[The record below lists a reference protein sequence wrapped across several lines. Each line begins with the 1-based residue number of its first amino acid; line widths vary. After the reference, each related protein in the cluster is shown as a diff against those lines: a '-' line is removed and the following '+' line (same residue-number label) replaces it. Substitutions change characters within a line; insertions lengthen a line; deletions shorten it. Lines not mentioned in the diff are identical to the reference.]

1 MHKILTLFSFL
12 SFIPIMLFSQSI
24 EITSFNSNP
33 IEVNPLTGNVLTIN
47 YKYTSETGSTGNHIY
62 IGLELLDSDNAY
74 QSTITDITLENQA
87 SGANIVGSVNLFIG
101 SSNTLSANL
110 EGGLYYQ
117 VKTILYASGGWTEN
131 AWSGWWDTPITILQD
146 TSGITPRA
154 DVISKGVDV
163 SWMSEMEDSGYIWKD
178 GSGNTKSLMPLLKE
192 YQINTVRLRVWV
204 DPDTSGANGWCDI
217 PDMVT
222 KAKLAHAEGM
232 DIMISIHYSDFW
244 ADPGNQ
250 TKPAAWTSFSVSEL
264 ETAVYNHTTDIL
276 TALQAEN
283 IAPKWVQ
290 IGNETSDGMLW
301 PTGKSSSSGF
311 VNYAKFI
318 TAGNNAVKTF
328 NSTIKTIVHISDGND
343 NNLFKWNIG
352 GLVNS
357 GAQFDIIGMSLYPDS
372 SNWLGLVDDT
382 YLNMLDMKSRYGK
395 DVIISEVGFSS
406 STPDVAHQFLIY
418 MLEKTREAGGLGVL
432 YWEPIAHLNWKSYSK
447 GAWNSDGS
455 PSIAMDAFIDYAT
468 LSTNDEIIDNKKIRG
483 LKLYPNPVS
492 NKLTLAIKD
501 RNINVITIY
510 DYLGRKLKVIKNI
523 ENYKSVNVSDLP
535 NGIYLFQTNTKE
547 QYRIIKK

>member
-1 MHKILTLFSFL
+1 MHKILILFSFL

-33 IEVNPLTGNVLTIN
+33 LEVNPLTGGILTIN

-62 IGLELLDSDNAY
+62 IGLELLNSDNTY

-87 SGANIVGSVNLFIG
+87 SGANIVGSVDLFIG

-117 VKTILYASGGWTEN
+117 VKTILYASGGWTAN

-146 TSGITPRA
+146 TSGITPRTDA
-154 DVISKGVDV
+154 IAKGVDV

-178 GSGNTKSLMPLLKE
+178 NNGNTKELMPLLTE

-222 KAKLAHAEGM
+222 KAKLAKAEGM

-283 IAPKWVQ
+283 IIPKWVQ

-301 PTGKSSSSGF
+301 PTGKASSAGF

-318 TAGNNAVKTF
+318 TAGNNAVKTS
-328 NSTIKTIVHISDGND
+328 NNTIKTIVHVSGGND

-352 GLVNS
+352 GLVNN
-357 GAQFDIIGMSLYPDS
+357 GAQFDVIGMSLYPDS

-492 NKLTLAIKD
+492 NKLTLEIKD
-501 RNINVITIY
+501 RNINLITIY

-523 ENYKSVNVSDLP
+523 ENYKSVNVSNLP